1 MDRGAV
7 RASAVYEQKNS
18 TVSVQPV
25 LTQRVYMV
33 AQNGAMH
40 RIGRRA
46 LVVGV
51 GGILTTPLGHAQ
63 LHEKLRRIGF
73 LSSESPDSEGG
84 QLAQKLIPE
93 ALRQRGYI
101 EGENL
106 IIEWRWANG
115 RTSDLPA
122 LAAELVRSKV
132 EIIVARTNLPIQA
145 AMTATQTIPIVM
157 LNGNFPVE
165 VGLVRS
171 LANPGGNVTGTS
183 YWASAEVFGKHFQI
197 LKELAPRTDRVAF
210 LRNANSTNSPLDLAI
225 LAVHKRAAAQLG
237 ITVHYF
243 DVRQP
248 EDIGLALNA
257 IAASGI
263 KTLFYT
269 GDPIM
274 RTRTTEIMTFLRDQ
288 RMVSIA
294 TIPTFAEAGGLAH
307 YAPDGRG
314 FYDRTASYV
323 DRILK
328 GARPADL
335 PVEEP
340 ATLELVINL
349 VTAKA
354 IGLTV
359 PRSLLQRADRVIE

>member
-1 MDRGAV
+1 VEAAVDPRGAGTRAHLHAIDDVAV
-7 RASAVYEQKNS
+7 RAPGVQEG
-18 TVSVQPV
+18 VGEERQPV
-25 LTQRVYMV
+25 ERL
-33 AQNGAMH
+33 
-40 RIGRRA
+40 
-46 LVVGV
+46 L
-51 GGILTTPLGHAQ
+51 
-63 LHEKLRRIGF
+63 
-73 LSSESPDSEGG
+73 
-84 QLAQKLIPE
+84 LA
-93 ALRQRGYI
+93 
-101 EGENL
+101 
-106 IIEWRWANG
+106 
-115 RTSDLPA
+115 D
-122 LAAELVRSKV
+122 
-132 EIIVARTNLPIQA
+132 
-145 AMTATQTIPIVM
+145 
-157 LNGNFPVE
+157 
-165 VGLVRS
+165 
-171 LANPGGNVTGTS
+171 
-183 YWASAEVFGKHFQI
+183 
-197 LKELAPRTDRVAF
+197 AP
-210 LRNANSTNSPLDLAI
+210 
-225 LAVHKRAAAQLG
+225 
-237 ITVHYF
+237 
-243 DVRQP
+243 RQP